1 MGTRSL
7 SLPPC
12 SRVLQRSCW
21 ESSQGCQKVISG
33 APLSGLVAL
42 GRVPP
47 TRIHFQLQHPL
58 EIGYMLQRLT
68 ELLAIAYQPLLPY
81 LPYLLV
87 YRPQHQ
93 ILVAYD
99 FGGNLTEAVRQLCL

>member
-33 APLSGLVAL
+33 APLSGLLAL

-58 EIGYMLQRLT
+58 EIGHMLQHLT
-68 ELLAIAYQPLLPY
+68 EFPAIPGERQNPVTTALSRLPFRKHQCENTPLTGTL
-81 LPYLLV
+81 
-87 YRPQHQ
+87 
-93 ILVAYD
+93 
-99 FGGNLTEAVRQLCL
+99 